1 MKSFYKRH
9 CLDKTGESAGG
20 KFKGPSIKKV
30 LKKLEDLQKT
40 LPELSIPLIDFLRNT
55 EKVHK
60 MCTADKLSED
70 YCQILKD
77 FKDSFEICYELFD
90 MNMTLKIHII
100 IDHYEDF
107 FRMTGKTM
115 KNINGEHHEAIHHL
129 IKDFERKRG
138 FYMRKNL
145 GGLIHMQKSL
155 QSISTF
161 NCLRLGFAT
170 KKVT

>member
-1 MKSFYKRH
+1 
-9 CLDKTGESAGG
+9 
-20 KFKGPSIKKV
+20 
-30 LKKLEDLQKT
+30 
-40 LPELSIPLIDFLRNT
+40 
-55 EKVHK
+55 
-60 MCTADKLSED
+60 
-70 YCQILKD
+70 
-77 FKDSFEICYELFD
+77 

-155 QSISTF
+155 QSISTY
-161 NCLRLGFAT
+161 NCLRLGFA
-170 KKVT
+170 KKSDLRIRKSSLSVSGDSFSTPKKGFNFSHSFTLSKITE

>member
-1 MKSFYKRH
+1 
-9 CLDKTGESAGG
+9 
-20 KFKGPSIKKV
+20 
-30 LKKLEDLQKT
+30 
-40 LPELSIPLIDFLRNT
+40 
-55 EKVHK
+55 

-161 NCLRLGFAT
+161 NCLRIGFA
-170 KKVT
+170 KKK

>member
-1 MKSFYKRH
+1 
-9 CLDKTGESAGG
+9 
-20 KFKGPSIKKV
+20 
-30 LKKLEDLQKT
+30 
-40 LPELSIPLIDFLRNT
+40 
-55 EKVHK
+55 

-138 FYMRKNL
+138 FYMRKSL

-161 NCLRLGFAT
+161 NCLRLGFAKKSDLRIRKSSLSVSGDPFST
-170 KKVT
+170 PKKGFNFSHSFILSKVTE